1 VAPAARSKSKWP
13 LGSAPARLLRH
24 PQGASV
30 RRPWAA
36 RHSQGKRPALWAQCP
51 LGAQPLPRVLE
62 RAASN
67 AADPTA
73 FDRPGTGYSR
83 VNQVGLRSRVLL
95 SPVGTVLTLTLAL
108 TLALALALAL
118 ALSQSRPRP
127 TLTPNP

>member
-1 VAPAARSKSKWP
+1 MT
-13 LGSAPARLLRH
+13 
-24 PQGASV
+24 
-30 RRPWAA
+30 
-36 RHSQGKRPALWAQCP
+36 
-51 LGAQPLPRVLE
+51 
-62 RAASN
+62 ASN

-83 VNQVGLRSRVLL
+83 VDQVGLRSRLLL

-118 ALSQSRPRP
+118 TLALALSQSSPRP